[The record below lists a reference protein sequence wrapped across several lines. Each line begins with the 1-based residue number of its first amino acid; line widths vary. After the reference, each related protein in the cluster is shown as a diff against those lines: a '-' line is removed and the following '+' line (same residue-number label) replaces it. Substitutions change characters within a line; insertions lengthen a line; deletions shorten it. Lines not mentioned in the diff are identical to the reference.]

1 VLAPVGSPVLRAYSK
16 LEFVTS
22 EQVFT
27 FFVVYSSLYPLENK
41 SFVPDLF
48 KTIFWYRFYLLI
60 CLFLNL
66 RNCHLTFAAKVN
78 LNLILFSITNS
89 NLGAS

>member
-1 VLAPVGSPVLRAYSK
+1 MGEVLAPGGSPVLRAYRK

-27 FFVVYSSLYPLENK
+27 FFVVYCSLYPLQNK

-48 KTIFWYRFYLLI
+48 KTIFRYRFYLLI
-60 CLFLNL
+60 
-66 RNCHLTFAAKVN
+66 
-78 LNLILFSITNS
+78 S
-89 NLGAS
+89 

>member
-1 VLAPVGSPVLRAYSK
+1 MGEMLAPGGSPVLRAYRK

-27 FFVVYSSLYPLENK
+27 FFVVYCSLYPLENK
-41 SFVPDLF
+41 VS
-48 KTIFWYRFYLLI
+48 YRIYSKRFFATAFI

-66 RNCHLTFAAKVN
+66 RNCHLTFAANVN
-78 LNLILFSITNS
+78 LNLILFSVTNS

>member
-1 VLAPVGSPVLRAYSK
+1 MGEVLAPGGSPVLRAYRK

-27 FFVVYSSLYPLENK
+27 FFVVCCSLYPLENK

-48 KTIFWYRFYLLI
+48 KTIFFFFFYLLI
-60 CLFLNL
+60 
-66 RNCHLTFAAKVN
+66 
-78 LNLILFSITNS
+78 S
-89 NLGAS
+89 